1 MKVEWVQLGD
11 ILELQRRDFEV
22 HPDSTYREIGVRSFG
37 KGLFIKPSVQGAE
50 LGDKRVF
57 EIRAGD
63 FVVSNVFAWEG
74 AVGVASREHD
84 GLIGSHRFM
93 TWTPRGDVN
102 VEYLRHYFG
111 SDAGVASLAK
121 ASPGSAGRNRTLSIK
136 NFERLVVPLPKR
148 GDQDRIE
155 THLSQLSQIRSRPNS
170 PAVARE
176 RTTTRL
182 LADSP
187 RTTLGALLEMRR
199 EPVELVPGRSYQRI
213 GIYSWGKGMLRR
225 APSSASEMGSMRY
238 FMFPLPSL
246 IFSNIQAW
254 EGAVAL
260 ADDVDRGY
268 VCSSR
273 FYPYVPRPG
282 TDVDLRYLF
291 EYFRTREGVE
301 QLRQASPG
309 TQVRNKVLS
318 RSMLEATQVP
328 VPAPNVQHHVVTQ
341 AQILERIQATT
352 SKATRLES
360 AILPAARNEIFD
372 SMR

>member
-273 FYPYVPRPG
+273 FYPYVARPG

-318 RSMLEATQVP
+318 RSMLEATHVP